1 MPNTRLLQRRA
12 RTVSG
17 VITARAGQMP
27 CTPADRSSGMRRR
40 RPGPAGIDLCVLK
53 VEPGPGQR
61 IEALE
66 ERLFRREAQGREHL
80 VVDFNRVTQRTF
92 SLAHAKVVDFYRGP
106 RLNDRFCVNSD
117 ASKVCASRDGNP
129 QEVVGVRDRAD
140 IALGPH
146 RRAVRGHGY
155 RSLARTK
162 LGEKLGGTCPA
173 HVEYRLAQ
181 AEPLVPSRS
190 LARSAFALGAARKQY
205 DALGYLRVQRKHLGA
220 RSAHPGQYRATSA
233 EMDESA
239 ALNLCSLPEHLR
251 QV

>member
-1 MPNTRLLQRRA
+1 
-12 RTVSG
+12 
-17 VITARAGQMP
+17 MP

-53 VEPGPGQR
+53 VEPDPGQR

-66 ERLFRREAQGREHL
+66 ERLFRREAQGRERL

-92 SLAHAKVVDFYRGP
+92 SLAHAKLVDFGRGL

-117 ASKVCASRDGNP
+117 ASKIFAPRDGNP
-129 QEVVGVRDRAD
+129 QEVVSVRDRAD
-140 IALGPH
+140 ITLGPH

-181 AEPLVPSRS
+181 AEPLVSSRS
-190 LARSAFALGAARKQY
+190 LTRGAFALGAAWKQY
-205 DALGYLRVQRKHLGA
+205 NALGDLRVQRKHFGTG
-220 RSAHPGQYRATSA
+220 SAHPGQYRATSA
-233 EMDESA
+233 EMDAGLLERDD
-239 ALNLCSLPEHLR
+239 ALLDRELY
-251 QV
+251 